1 MATIVT
7 RAGKG
12 SELTHTELDANF
24 TNLNNGKLETPN
36 TVAPTF
42 TEASTPVQF
51 NGTQPNAGGYNV
63 YKSINTGTSR
73 GGMGYRSNPSAGGS
87 AKVDTHTIFFDLD
100 DDFGLRPGGSYQGD
114 RNFYLQA
121 NHTAD
126 QLSIYMDGFSS
137 NSIESFDGA
146 NASYARTPIE
156 LHGSTTTL
164 KAGGT
169 TMLTC
174 TSSTMTAGG
183 VLDMD
188 GENIKLG
195 GATLDLEG
203 GSITSTGGSLDF
215 TDDMKLTINSAGE
228 FVLEVNNTN
237 ATAGGISVD
246 VGDAS
251 SIQHT
256 SGDIISARRGTGS
269 AFVEAFKVSTISS
282 GAKSEVTMEQ
292 LGALTNQTVQSP
304 HSGSEQ
310 GAIEV
315 LINGATR
322 YIKYYA

>member
-87 AKVDTHTIFFDLD
+87 AKVDTHTLFFDLD
-100 DDFGLRPGGSYQGD
+100 DDFGLRPGGSFQGD

-137 NSIESFDGA
+137 NTIESFDG
-146 NASYARTPIE
+146 NNGSYGRTPIE

-174 TSSTMTAGG
+174 TGSTITAGG
-183 VLDMD
+183 TLDTN
-188 GENIKLG
+188 GEDIKLG
-195 GATLDLEG
+195 GGTLDLEA
-203 GSITSTGGSLDF
+203 GSITSTGGSIAF
-215 TDDMKLTINSAGE
+215 TDNMELTIGSAGNN
-228 FVLEVNNTN
+228 VLVLNNTS
-237 ATAGGISVD
+237 ATGEGIKID
-246 VGDAS
+246 VGNDS
-251 SIQHT
+251 STQHT
-256 SGDIISARRGTGS
+256 GGDIVSVRRGTGS
-269 AFVEAFKVSTISS
+269 AFVEAFKVNTISG

-292 LGALTNQTVQSP
+292 LGALTNQTVTT
-304 HSGSEQ
+304 GALTEQ
-310 GAIEV
+310 GNIEII
-315 LINGATR
+315 LNGATR
-322 YIKYYA
+322 YIKYYS